1 MEEKKITPQM
11 KYDSKNTERI
21 YLKLNKKTDADILTH
36 LENLEN
42 KQGYIKQ
49 LIRNDINKK

>member
-1 MEEKKITPQM
+1 M
-11 KYDSKNTERI
+11 KHDSKNTERI
-21 YLKLNKKTDADILTH
+21 YLKLNKKTDADILAH

>member
-21 YLKLNKKTDADILTH
+21 YLKLNKKTEADILAH